1 MKMGHLTDEQF
12 AELLAGIERDVLAQA
27 HLENCAECRE
37 ELHAVGSAVVD
48 LSAASLRWAERRAV
62 SIERPSQWRLSW
74 NALPAWGAAMA
85 SVLVLGVAVGAHI
98 QNREDAAVVRPPAHA
113 VEAPS
118 EDELAQ
124 DNRLLRSIDSELT
137 EQVGAQV
144 ATAQPVSG
152 SPAVRVHSIG
162 EVSN

>member
-1 MKMGHLTDEQF
+1 MRMGHLTDEQF
-12 AELLAGIERDVLAQA
+12 AELLGGATSDASAQV
-27 HLENCAECRE
+27 HLESCAACRE
-37 ELHAVGSAVVD
+37 ELHVVGSALTD
-48 LSAASLRWAERRAV
+48 LNVASLRWAERRALR
-62 SIERPSQWRLSW
+62 IERPSQWRLNWS
-74 NALPAWGAAMA
+74 ALPGWGAAMA
-85 SVLVLGVAVGAHI
+85 SVLVLGVALGAHI
-98 QNREDAAVVRPPAHA
+98 ENREQTAVVRPAAHA

-144 ATAQPVSG
+144 ASAEETSASRPVRRRSV
-152 SPAVRVHSIG
+152 S